1 MSAALKLKP
10 STSTTKKPTLKDFL
24 TETPR
29 SQHDTQTFVTRTHFN
44 FTSGVT
50 EAKKRSTM
58 RRNYDPANLTTSR
71 LPDIEPVVKPSTY
84 LHWRYMNRRGSSNT
98 AWERNNES
106 LRLRAQNAINAFE
119 RKMKKEDE
127 RLRQVRE

>member
-1 MSAALKLKP
+1 
-10 STSTTKKPTLKDFL
+10 
-24 TETPR
+24 
-29 SQHDTQTFVTRTHFN
+29 
-44 FTSGVT
+44 
-50 EAKKRSTM
+50 M